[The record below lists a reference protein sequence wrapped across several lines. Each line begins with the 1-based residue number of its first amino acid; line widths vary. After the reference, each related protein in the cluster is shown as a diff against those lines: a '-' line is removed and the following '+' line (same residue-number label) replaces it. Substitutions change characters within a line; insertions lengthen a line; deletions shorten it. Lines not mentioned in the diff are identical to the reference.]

1 MNDPD
6 IGSGSIG
13 YLLFPFDLIPDFIPL
28 IGHLYDMIIVP
39 ALVFS
44 GSENDTQRGD
54 RGMQNAGGKKGRLI
68 GWIQHFSAERCGCPI
83 LR

>member
-13 YLLFPFDLIPDFIPL
+13 YLLFPFDLIADFIPL

-39 ALVFS
+39 ALIFVALKMIPR
-44 GSENDTQRGD
+44 EAIEECR
-54 RGMQNAGGKKGRLI
+54 MPAEKEGG
-68 GWIQHFSAERCGCPI
+68 
-83 LR
+83 